1 MRRFIIDT
9 DTASD
14 DAAAVWPDFVREKVS
29 CHCHCCTEQGHAYGQ
44 VIFYQKGRTYEAI
57 PEISS
62 FNAEVITKIDE
73 QVFTENWCSVKIS
86 DTDFVE
92 FPSIKSVSCSS
103 MLPF

>member
-73 QVFTENWCSVKIS
+73 QVFTENFMNLFAPASHA
-86 DTDFVE
+86 
-92 FPSIKSVSCSS
+92 
-103 MLPF
+103 

>member
-14 DAAAVWPDFVREKVS
+14 DAAAIMIAAMSPQIDLLGVTIVAGNVGLA
-29 CHCHCCTEQGHAYGQ
+29 Q
-44 VIFYQKGRTYEAI
+44 AI

-73 QVFTENWCSVKIS
+73 QVFTENFMNLFTPASRA
-86 DTDFVE
+86 
-92 FPSIKSVSCSS
+92 
-103 MLPF
+103 